1 VIDIARLE
9 VTLPED
15 FMAKLEGLGEK
26 TDDIIEKALIAGG
39 EVVKSVVAGKLA
51 SSIGRTKFPS
61 RSTGELQSSL
71 GVSPVK
77 VGRDGSLDCHV
88 GFGEPR
94 SGSGNNAMLGNLLEH
109 GKSGQPP
116 SPFMQ
121 PSKSASKS
129 AAESAMAAVID
140 RELQGL

>member
-1 VIDIARLE
+1 
-9 VTLPED
+9 
-15 FMAKLEGLGEK
+15 MAKLEGLGER
-26 TDDIIEKALIAGG
+26 TDEIIEKALTAGG

-77 VGRDGSLDCHV
+77 VGRDGSLDIRV
-88 GFGEPR
+88 GFAEPR
-94 SGSGNNAMLGNLLEH
+94 SGGGGNAMLAGILEH

-116 SPFMQ
+116 RPFMQ
-121 PSKSASKS
+121 PAKSASKS
-129 AAESAMAAVID
+129 AAESAMAAVIN
-140 RELQGL
+140 RELENL